1 MSFSALDSA
10 ILGPLFV
17 SEAMRA
23 VFDDSA
29 KIAAMLRVEHALAQ
43 AQADLG
49 IVPAALV
56 SALGAIQ
63 PGQIDLAAMGRA
75 TALAGVPVIAFV
87 AQVQKLLPKDLE
99 AHFHKGTTTQ
109 DIDDTAL
116 VLQLQQAFDALMP
129 DLKATLAGLLML
141 AATHGKTPCAGRTY
155 GQHAAPITFGAKVSV
170 WGMGIADVA
179 SRCSEVRQR
188 AAITSLGGPV
198 GILTAMGDKSPQ
210 VQTGFARALG
220 LSSFPVSWHTI
231 RTRMAE
237 TGFWL
242 AELIGTLAKMA
253 TDIAFLTS
261 TEVGEV
267 AEPYI
272 AGRGGSSAMPHKRN
286 PVSCA
291 IILAAHTAAKG
302 HVVAL
307 LDAMAGAHERPV
319 GLWHAEWH
327 ALPQLFGLASGALR
341 EAKALAEGLEV
352 SPERMLKNLDAT
364 NGLLFS
370 DALAGKLAPLM
381 GRGKA
386 HDLVEHASMEVRRS
400 GQHLRAFGLT
410 APEIAQPDLQA
421 AWASAFDLNAAIMS
435 GNGATERAAS
445 AIRAIL
451 SQL

>member
-10 ILGPLFV
+10 ILSPLFV
-17 SEAMRA
+17 SDSMRA
-23 VFDDSA
+23 VFDDRA
-29 KIAAMLRVEHALAQ
+29 KIAAMLRAEHALAQ
-43 AQADLG
+43 AQADSGL
-49 IVPAALV
+49 VPAAL
-56 SALGAIQ
+56 ALTLGAID

-116 VLQLQQAFDALMP
+116 VLQIQQAFDVLGP
-129 DLKATLAGLLML
+129 DLKATLSGLMAL
-141 AATHGKTPCAGRTY
+141 ANRHSKTPCAGRTY
-155 GQHAAPITFGAKVSV
+155 GQHAAPITFGAKVGV

-179 SRCSEVRQR
+179 SRCFEVRQR

-198 GILTAMGDKSPQ
+198 GILTAMGNKAPQ
-210 VQTGFARALG
+210 VQAGFARQLG
-220 LSSFPVSWHTI
+220 LASFPASWHTI

-253 TDIAFLTS
+253 TDVAFLTS

-286 PVSCA
+286 PVSCT
-291 IILAAHTAAKG
+291 IILAAHSAAKG
-302 HVVAL
+302 HVVTL
-307 LDAMAGAHERPV
+307 LDAMSGAHERPV

-341 EAKALAEGLEV
+341 EAKALAQGLEV
-352 SPERMLKNLDAT
+352 FPDQMLKNLDAT

-370 DALAGKLAPLM
+370 DALAGKLAPFM

-386 HDLVEHASMEVRRS
+386 HDLVEHASMQVRRS

-421 AWASAFDLNAAIMS
+421 AWASAFDLNTAIMA
-435 GNGATERAAS
+435 GNGATERAAA